1 MATRIPSVL
10 QGLPDDLLDSDYP
23 YLRNVKVSLQ
33 NLTELQAVILQ
44 TFNELIESNKNIEKQ
59 LKLLNARSEEAWN
72 TEIEECDV

>member
-1 MATRIPSVL
+1 MTRTPSVL
-10 QGLPDDLLDSDYP
+10 QGLPDDLLDSDHP
-23 YLRNVKVSLQ
+23 YLRSVKVSLQ
-33 NLTELQAVILQ
+33 NLTELQAVMLQ